1 MNLPNELQQR
11 IAMLRVLMIFGIVVL
26 HTPLYVP
33 LPELGNAPFDVV
45 KAFFQSAVFRTS
57 VPVLTAI
64 SGFLLFHAGGDRN
77 WRALLKKKCRT
88 LLLPFL
94 VFNLTILCAAYLAE
108 TYAGLEMSEKL
119 VGADRMTWLNAAF
132 GLKDSPINYPLS
144 FLRDLIILMVL
155 APLFGYCLRQRPLAG
170 LALVSAFFMLDL
182 DGPLVLRNA
191 MPVTFYLGGMAA
203 ICKWDLNILDRFA
216 PACVGLFL
224 LACAAVIAFRITN
237 LTCLRLIS
245 VFLVW
250 PFTARLVDTA
260 IGKWLADQS
269 KYSFFVF
276 IAHAPLVAVS
286 WVLYQRYL
294 SGLPYQL
301 YWILTPLIVT
311 GMLVVLYQLAM
322 RLTPGFFSFI
332 LGRKPV
338 EKERKGA
345 SFPAAP
351 AVPDPTLWT
360 TAGRIGPAD

>member
-1 MNLPNELQQR
+1 MNLSNETQQR
-11 IAMLRVLMIFGIVVL
+11 ISILRVLMIFGIVVL

-33 LPELGNAPFDVV
+33 LSELGNDWFDLV
-45 KAFFQSAVFRTS
+45 KAFFQSAVFRTT

-88 LLLPFL
+88 LLVPFL
-94 VFNLTILCAAYLAE
+94 VFNLTILCGAYLAE
-108 TYAGLEMSEKL
+108 RYAGLELSEKL
-119 VGADRMTWLNAAF
+119 VGADRITWLNAAF
-132 GLKDSPINYPLS
+132 GLMDSPINYPS
-144 FLRDLIILMVL
+144 GFLRDLIVLMAL
-155 APLFGYCLRQRPLAG
+155 APLFGYCLRRRPLAG

-191 MPVTFYLGGMAA
+191 MPLTFYLGGMAA
-203 ICKWDLNILDRFA
+203 ICKWDLKVLDRFA
-216 PACVGLFL
+216 PACIGLFF

-250 PFTARLVDTA
+250 PFTATLVDTA

-276 IAHAPLVAVS
+276 IAHAPLLAVS
-286 WVLYQRYL
+286 WVLYRRYL
-294 SGLPYQL
+294 PGFPYQL

-311 GMLVVLYQLAM
+311 GMLVVLYQQAM
-322 RLTPGFFSFI
+322 RLAPGLFSFI

-338 EKERKGA
+338 GKERKGA
-345 SFPAAP
+345 SFVAAP
-351 AVPDPTLWT
+351 VVQDPTLWT
-360 TAGRIGPAD
+360 TASRVGPAD